1 MKYESLWNPN
11 YNGWRKEQV
20 EPNYFANCVYRLV
33 EPKLENE
40 FTVEDFMEKFNKL
53 SSHVRVTNFFTSFK
67 HVITLLPKYHY
78 HYRIVSSC
86 LHYMVTQKQLK
97 ARYVSVGSR
106 TETIFFKN

>member
-40 FTVEDFMEKFNKL
+40 FTVEDFMEKFN
-53 SSHVRVTNFFTSFK
+53 
-67 HVITLLPKYHY
+67 
-78 HYRIVSSC
+78 
-86 LHYMVTQKQLK
+86 YMVTQKQLK

-106 TETIFFKN
+106 TETIFEKN